1 MFGLTAQV
9 IFELHTCWYFE
20 GWQVSGDEGAHETR
34 EGWSDRRKENL
45 CVMLEVIVSLALFLV
60 CNGCCFLMA
69 PQHFEPV
76 NEDIQLLKIS

>member
-1 MFGLTAQV
+1 MKGRMRQGRDGVT
-9 IFELHTCWYFE
+9 
-20 GWQVSGDEGAHETR
+20 GGR
-34 EGWSDRRKENL
+34 NL